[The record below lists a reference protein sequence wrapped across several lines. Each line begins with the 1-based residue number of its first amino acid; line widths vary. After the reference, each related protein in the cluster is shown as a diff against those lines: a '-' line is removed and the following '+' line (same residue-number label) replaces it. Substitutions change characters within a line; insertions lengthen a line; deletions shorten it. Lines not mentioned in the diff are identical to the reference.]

1 MKIKNILF
9 VGGVVFWGAAI
20 YGAFK
25 LLKLSAPF
33 SKAESPQ
40 ASGSTPVCKFDNIFP
55 VLHESELNPE
65 KKSEVKQT
73 VADTIVRRHQA
84 VNEFVKKSI
93 SSIFIPDEAHSF
105 SSCDDEEFDEL
116 NKKLDAMLDKGDKE

>member
-1 MKIKNILF
+1 MKVKSILF
-9 VGGVVFWGAAI
+9 VGSIVFLGAAI

-25 LLKLSAPF
+25 LLKPSAPF
-33 SKAESPQ
+33 SKSESPQ
-40 ASGSTPVCKFDNIFP
+40 AFLSTPVCKFDNTFP
-55 VLHESELNPE
+55 ELHESELNPE

-73 VADTIVRRHQA
+73 VADAIVMRHQV

-93 SSIFIPDEAHSF
+93 SSIFVPDEPHSF
-105 SSCDDEEFDEL
+105 SSCDDEEMNEL